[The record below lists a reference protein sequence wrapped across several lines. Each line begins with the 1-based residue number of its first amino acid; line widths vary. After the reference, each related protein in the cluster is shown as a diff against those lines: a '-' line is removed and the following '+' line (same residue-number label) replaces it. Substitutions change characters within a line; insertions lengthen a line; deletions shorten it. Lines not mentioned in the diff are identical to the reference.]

1 MAQVKTLA
9 GLQDE
14 LDKEIGW
21 RNKEVRAFIVASKR
35 NGPDSKFFIR
45 AGVALLYAHWE
56 GFIKASSE
64 LYLDFIHN
72 QRLSYSELKSCFA
85 VFGLKSKLQLLTK
98 SRQSQLN
105 VELFEFIRDGLG
117 GQANLQLSSA
127 IDTESNLTSA
137 VFKNIALSLGI
148 DCSRYETKFNLIDES
163 LVKRRNMIAHGEYL
177 SLQGREFG
185 DLVNTVL
192 QMMTDYQTDLLNA
205 AAQGHYKQSRV
216 A

>member
-1 MAQVKTLA
+1 MAKVRTLA
-9 GLQDE
+9 ELQDE

-35 NGPDSKFFIR
+35 NSPDSKFFIR

-56 GFIKASSE
+56 GFIKMSSE

-85 VFGLKSKLQLLTK
+85 VFGLKSKLQLLAK
-98 SRQSQLN
+98 SRQSQSN
-105 VELFEFIRDGLG
+105 IEAFEFIRDGLV

-148 DCSRYETKFNLIDES
+148 DSSRYETKFNLIDES

-177 SLQGREFG
+177 SLQGRDFG
-185 DLVNTVL
+185 DLVDTVL
-192 QMMTDYQTDLLNA
+192 QMMTDYQADLLNA
-205 AAQGHYKQSRV
+205 AALGSYKQLQV